1 MTLFPLL
8 PFCRQSLSA
17 RRKLLEEL
25 RSLIKNVRQAQEDV
39 PRFRIR
45 SLDVIP
51 LAFSL
56 PRYTSLCS
64 ITHHIDPQAS
74 IEVWSGLQFGTH
86 FTTNLLNTLCKF
98 FAASNTAAIP
108 RFPPLMTWNPSSL
121 KTIHSQPSP
130 KLTHILQLARA
141 HICHLQETQWTS
153 LQYKHLHQQAPF
165 CSIIHAPCI
174 DHYSSGVATFIPH
187 PLISTSHS
195 IIVPGF
201 ILSVITSISG
211 VQCELIN
218 IYLHPDKL
226 VLLGQ
231 KLLAHLQSA
240 PSRQYPLRIIG
251 GDFNQLQSK
260 SSTLFDSILNELNCS
275 PPPNIPSFRRLD
287 GYSSSLDFFL
297 SQVPSHTSHHL
308 TAKSFSFWPSYQ
320 PTGHGIHIC
329 RFRTNPHIASSPDDL
344 PAQAIPTS
352 AFYRPPSQFTHS
364 SSVSPPPSLQ
374 PLIRSLLSLSTPSLL
389 PVKTT
394 IWAWWRTLT
403 KPITPRLTDHHHH
416 TLLKLLSR
424 ARSTLLPAPI
434 SSWHWLLSNF
444 PTYEPPV
451 LSIIHDNR
459 ILIPVHLLSTLLTR
473 FDILNTHRP
482 SSNITTQFSSPSTR
496 TWQKCRFAAPKV
508 AQHHGAIRS
517 SSGELCT
524 TTKTLDQALR
534 ATRSFWSQ
542 PPSPYHPD
550 WTVLLKDYALT
561 SAHFPSCNAPNYD
574 DFYHSVITSP
584 DSAPGADGLPYSAW
598 RVCPPVSAACLTRH
612 FDNIISSQAS
622 PPLFSLWFSY
632 QRRMQGNTRTITAL

>member
-1 MTLFPLL
+1 MMLFPLL

-25 RSLIKNVRQAQEDV
+25 RSLIKNVRHAQEDV

-130 KLTHILQLARA
+130 KLNHILQLART

-226 VLLGQ
+226 VFLGQ
-231 KLLAHLQSA
+231 KLLTHLQSA

-260 SSTLFDSILNELNCS
+260 SSTLFDSVLNELNCS
-275 PPPNIPSFRRLD
+275 PPPDIPSFRRLD

-329 RFRTNPHIASSPDDL
+329 RFRTNPHISSSPDDL

-352 AFYRPPSQFTHS
+352 AFYRPP
-364 SSVSPPPSLQ
+364 
-374 PLIRSLLSLSTPSLL
+374 
-389 PVKTT
+389 
-394 IWAWWRTLT
+394 
-403 KPITPRLTDHHHH
+403 
-416 TLLKLLSR
+416 
-424 ARSTLLPAPI
+424 
-434 SSWHWLLSNF
+434 N
-444 PTYEPPV
+444 
-451 LSIIHDNR
+451 
-459 ILIPVHLLSTLLTR
+459 
-473 FDILNTHRP
+473 
-482 SSNITTQFSSPSTR
+482 
-496 TWQKCRFAAPKV
+496 
-508 AQHHGAIRS
+508 
-517 SSGELCT
+517 
-524 TTKTLDQALR
+524 
-534 ATRSFWSQ
+534 
-542 PPSPYHPD
+542 
-550 WTVLLKDYALT
+550 
-561 SAHFPSCNAPNYD
+561 
-574 DFYHSVITSP
+574 
-584 DSAPGADGLPYSAW
+584 
-598 RVCPPVSAACLTRH
+598 
-612 FDNIISSQAS
+612 
-622 PPLFSLWFSY
+622 
-632 QRRMQGNTRTITAL
+632 